1 MIRLRPPS
9 TGIRYTMSALA
20 SPVAGRSG
28 RVFPIFTMSTRLS
41 RCTGSPVNG
50 DSSGPRWTGRCVGAG
65 AGFGADASLPAVPW
79 CMASATPPA
88 VKATATAA
96 PRAVSAMLRRSQT
109 ICAPLTDMFP
119 DGPIS

>member
-1 MIRLRPPS
+1 MIRLSPPS

-28 RVFPIFTMSTRLS
+28 TVFPIFTMSTGLS

-50 DSSGPRWTGRCVGAG
+50 DSSGPEGGGGDGDCVG

-79 CMASATPPA
+79 CMA
-88 VKATATAA
+88 
-96 PRAVSAMLRRSQT
+96 
-109 ICAPLTDMFP
+109 
-119 DGPIS
+119 